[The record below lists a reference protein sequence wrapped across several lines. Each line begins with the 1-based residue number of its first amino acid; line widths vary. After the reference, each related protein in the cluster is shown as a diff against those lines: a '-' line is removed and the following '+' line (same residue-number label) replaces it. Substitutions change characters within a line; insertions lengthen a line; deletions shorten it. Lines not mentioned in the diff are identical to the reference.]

1 MAPVML
7 LVSNHLQQYEATS
20 MNDSTSVLFGLEDE
34 FVVASVERL
43 SQDDLRV
50 VVEHRDREAAC
61 PACGV
66 ITARVKDRP
75 VVRVKDLDASGQAV
89 ELWWRKRR
97 LRCLEPP
104 CPRGTFTQQSQ
115 AIPARARL
123 TGRLRE
129 ALATAIAS
137 GNRAVDEVA
146 RSHRVSWPT
155 AHRALIAA
163 AARWLPEPEPT
174 RVLGIDVTRARSV
187 RWVLA
192 DAGWQRSDP
201 WLTSFV
207 DADTTGPGRML
218 GLAPGRSGACVKDW
232 LMEQSQSFRDAVQ
245 VVVIDTSAPYASG
258 IRVALPLAKIA
269 VDKWHLVAL
278 ANQMVTEVRQRVTRE
293 QLGRRGTTKEKVWV
307 NRHLLLTGYEHLSDK
322 QRRRLDDALAIE
334 DPTGAIGAAWA
345 VKERLRLLLAETDV
359 WRIRHRLYQFYCD
372 AADAHIPEATRLA
385 KTVETWW
392 PAILVAL
399 LEDVTNARTEGFNR
413 IIKNTKRVACGFR
426 NLENYQRR
434 VLSTIA
440 LTRAQRDAA

>member
-1 MAPVML
+1 VAPVML
-7 LVSNHLQQYEATS
+7 LVSNHLQPYEATS

-34 FVVASVERL
+34 FVVASGERL
-43 SQDDLRV
+43 DKGDLRV
-50 VVEHRDREAAC
+50 VIEHRDREAAC
-61 PACGV
+61 PSCGV
-66 ITARVKDRP
+66 LTTRVKDRP

-89 ELWWRKRR
+89 QLWWRKRR

-104 CPRGTFTQQSQ
+104 CSRGTFTQQSQ

-123 TGRLRE
+123 TVRLRE
-129 ALATAIAS
+129 ALAVAIAS

-174 RVLGIDVTRARSV
+174 RVLGIDETRARSV

-192 DAGWQRSDP
+192 DAGWRRSDP

-232 LMEQSQSFRDAVQ
+232 LNEQSQAFRDAVQ

-258 IRVALPLAKIA
+258 IRVALPHAKMA

-278 ANQMVTEVRQRVTRE
+278 ANQMLTEVRQRVTRE

-385 KTVETWW
+385 KTIETWW